1 MMDEYERAAEELKVI
16 VHSLD
21 AESYELLR
29 DANTQDEN
37 CQSIQTILSH
47 VVSSGYS
54 YANYLRSHFGVAC
67 TPRKH
72 RLLSFEEAVPELT
85 GMLQYTVETLENHWE
100 LSDDELMNVRID
112 SRWGQKYD
120 IEQLLEHAI
129 VHILRH
135 RRQLDKFLS

>member
-1 MMDEYERAAEELKVI
+1 
-16 VHSLD
+16 
-21 AESYELLR
+21 
-29 DANTQDEN
+29 
-37 CQSIQTILSH
+37 
-47 VVSSGYS
+47 
-54 YANYLRSHFGVAC
+54 
-67 TPRKH
+67 
-72 RLLSFEEAVPELT
+72 
-85 GMLQYTVETLENHWE
+85 MLQYTVETLENHWE